1 MIFCSNPHIKAS
13 AIILRHE
20 DVYGLFKFIGEINDF
35 VITVK
40 SEHAIKQVANGVLV
54 VHQHAESLGEIRKQE
69 FFPFLILHDIVGIF
83 GGMLVIFSLLL
94 YHSAKSFVKNF
105 RGLSIIF
112 NTFFQPFCPR
122 LFCKKFLRGM
132 GKCNWMRICDGDCTG
147 SPPNCITRNNGS
159 PTLRFEDDK
168 VEDDGCK
175 DGRG

>member
-20 DVYGLFKFIGEINDF
+20 DVYGLFKFMGEINDF

-40 SEHAIKQVANGVLV
+40 SENAVEQVADGVLV

-105 RGLSIIF
+105 REVSIIF
-112 NTFFQPFCPR
+112 NT
-122 LFCKKFLRGM
+122 LFCRFWTGIFCKIIVKFFRGYE
-132 GKCNWMRICDGDCTG
+132 G
-147 SPPNCITRNNGS
+147 
-159 PTLRFEDDK
+159 LQ
-168 VEDDGCK
+168 
-175 DGRG
+175 